1 MSRDRTVWMIWAA
14 SRWWIAFLH
23 LCLLIRGHVTERGMR
38 VCWHGGYMIPHR
50 HSLKREWRAGR
61 GRSRENVFS
70 TLEEAMDWMSKSFS
84 RCECLQ
90 DSKRSIAHCFSCCLS
105 LPGFGTV
112 GQAVWAVLYLKPEST
127 LPPWVSFIGD
137 HGEKSPSHEVSDRL
151 RRLPR
156 LLLEK
161 CEDENESQ
169 NSHAQSR
176 NHCIC
181 HDYYVAFSSGL
192 YLVYQPVMYWR
203 NMAQTFE
210 LSTVK
215 EMSS

>member
-105 LPGFGTV
+105 LPGFGAV

-137 HGEKSPSHEVSDRL
+137 HGENLQVTRSDRL
-151 RRLPR
+151 TAIA
-156 LLLEK
+156 LLCCWRSAK
-161 CEDENESQ
+161 MRNESQ
-169 NSHAQSR
+169 NIPAQS
-176 NHCIC
+176 
-181 HDYYVAFSSGL
+181 A
-192 YLVYQPVMYWR
+192 
-203 NMAQTFE
+203 
-210 LSTVK
+210 
-215 EMSS
+215 